1 MRVPLIF
8 ALLVFIAGNAWAVGH
23 QPVRRHPYRRHWK
36 ESLTSK
42 QAILGTVVFAG
53 IGQARGDS
61 RKYGGGV
68 AGFGKHVGLGYA
80 THAVGSTVEH
90 LVAAP
95 LHEDLDYHPSNRKGF
110 GPRLKYALVSTVVA
124 RNTHTGKHQVAAGR
138 LSGSAASGAFAATVL
153 PAASGAS
160 TAGFGLAAVAGTN
173 VAREF
178 WPRKK
183 KVHAQTRPKHSGSS
197 RA

>member
-1 MRVPLIF
+1 MRVRLVF
-8 ALLVFIAGNAWAVGH
+8 ALLVLIAGNASAVGH
-23 QPVRRHPYRRHWK
+23 QPTPHPYRRHWK

-42 QAILGTVVFAG
+42 QAILGTAVGAG

-90 LVAAP
+90 LVAAQ
-95 LHEDLDYHPSNRKGF
+95 LHEDLHYHPSTRKGF
-110 GPRLKYALVSTVVA
+110 GPRLKHALVSTVVT
-124 RNTHTGKHQVAAGR
+124 RNTRSGKHQVAAGK
-138 LSGSAASGAFAATVL
+138 LSGSAASGAFAQAVL
-153 PAASGAS
+153 PGVSGAS
-160 TAGFGLAAVAGTN
+160 TAGLGLAAVAGTN

-178 WPRKK
+178 WPHKK
-183 KVHAQTRPKHSGSS
+183 KLRAQNRPKHPGSR

>member
-1 MRVPLIF
+1 MVLI
-8 ALLVFIAGNAWAVGH
+8 AANASAVGH
-23 QPVRRHPYRRHWK
+23 QASRQHPYRRHWK
-36 ESLTSK
+36 ESLTGK
-42 QAILGTVVFAG
+42 QAILGTVVGAG

-95 LHEDLDYHPSNRKGF
+95 LHEDLHYRPSDRKGF
-110 GPRLKYALVSTVVA
+110 GPRLRHALVSTVIT
-124 RNTHTGKHQVAAGR
+124 RNTRSGRHQVAAGR
-138 LSGSAASGAFAATVL
+138 LSGSAASGAFAQTVL
-153 PAASGAS
+153 PATSGAS
-160 TAGFGLAAVAGTN
+160 TAGIGLAVVAGTN

-183 KVHAQTRPKHSGSS
+183 KVHAQNRSKHHGS
-197 RA
+197 RQA